1 VKLQLTLLSGLVL
14 AVVLSA
20 VAVVYSKHQSR
31 KLFVELQTLYQQIDE
46 LDIEWGRLQLE
57 QSTWSSHG
65 RIEEIA
71 RKKLNMTLPRAND
84 ILYITDED

>member
-1 VKLQLTLLSGLVL
+1 MRLQLTLLSGLVL

-31 KLFVELQTLYQQIDE
+31 KLFVELQALYQQIDE

-71 RKKLNMTLPRAND
+71 RKKLNMTLPKAND

>member
-1 VKLQLTLLSGLVL
+1 VKLQLTLLSALIL

-31 KLFVELQTLYQQIDE
+31 KLFVELQALYQQIDE

-71 RKKLNMTLPRAND
+71 RKKLNMTLPKAND
-84 ILYITDED
+84 ITYITDED

>member
-1 VKLQLTLLSGLVL
+1 MKLQLTLLSGLVL

-20 VAVVYSKHQSR
+20 IAVVYSKHQSR
-31 KLFVELQTLYQQIDE
+31 KLFVELQALYQQIDE

-57 QSTWSSHG
+57 QGTWSSHG

-71 RKKLNMTLPRAND
+71 RKKLNMTLPKASD
-84 ILYITDED
+84 ILYITDEN

>member
-1 VKLQLTLLSGLVL
+1 MKLQLTLLSGLIL

-31 KLFVELQTLYQQIDE
+31 KLFVELQALYQQIDD

-71 RKKLNMTLPRAND
+71 RKKLNMTLPKAND

>member
-1 VKLQLTLLSGLVL
+1 MKLQLTLLSGLVL

-31 KLFVELQTLYQQIDE
+31 KLFVELQTLYQKIDE

-71 RKKLNMTLPRAND
+71 RKKLNMTLPKAND

>member
-1 VKLQLTLLSGLVL
+1 MKLQLTLLSGLVL

>member
-1 VKLQLTLLSGLVL
+1 MKLQLTLLSGLIL

-20 VAVVYSKHQSR
+20 VAVIYSKHQSR
-31 KLFVELQTLYQQIDE
+31 KLFVELQALYQQIDE

-71 RKKLNMTLPRAND
+71 RKKLNMTLPKAND

>member
-1 VKLQLTLLSGLVL
+1 MKLQLTLLSGLIL

-31 KLFVELQTLYQQIDE
+31 KLFVELQALYQQIDE

-71 RKKLNMTLPRAND
+71 RKKLNMTLPKAND

>member
-1 VKLQLTLLSGLVL
+1 MKLQLTLLSGLVL

-31 KLFVELQTLYQQIDE
+31 KSFVELQALYQQIDE

-71 RKKLNMTLPRAND
+71 RKKLNMTLPKAND

>member
-1 VKLQLTLLSGLVL
+1 MKLQLTLLSGLVL

-31 KLFVELQTLYQQIDE
+31 KLFVELQALYQQIDE

-71 RKKLNMTLPRAND
+71 RKKLNMTLPKATD

>member
-31 KLFVELQTLYQQIDE
+31 KLFVELQALYQQIDE

-71 RKKLNMTLPRAND
+71 RKKLNMTLPKAND

>member
-1 VKLQLTLLSGLVL
+1 MKLQLTLLSGLVL

-31 KLFVELQTLYQQIDE
+31 KLFVELQALYQQIDE

-65 RIEEIA
+65 RIEGIA
-71 RKKLNMTLPRAND
+71 RKKLNMTLPKANE
-84 ILYITDED
+84 ILYITDES

>member
-1 VKLQLTLLSGLVL
+1 VKLQLTLLSGLIL

-31 KLFVELQTLYQQIDE
+31 KLFVELQALYQQIDE

-71 RKKLNMTLPRAND
+71 RKKLNMTLPKAND

>member
-1 VKLQLTLLSGLVL
+1 MKLQLTLLSGLVL
-14 AVVLSA
+14 AAVLSA

-31 KLFVELQTLYQQIDE
+31 KLFVELQALYQQIDE

-71 RKKLNMTLPRAND
+71 RKKLNMTLPKAND